1 MIYIYTFYIYTLLI
15 YIYTHYIYMCV
26 FCLQSACELHII
38 VSLGEPKWCTIPAW
52 EALNPSAPLWL
63 CCFFVSGTSN
73 IGLQT
78 RDHYE
83 HVTICIIFIAPFWR
97 KKKVIIHIIFLYIL
111 IPWSFN
117 ITLIYRLYITWPIY
131 SWWRPTKMGDFPPAE
146 PPGLGRILH
155 LCKPLLRKPGRPW
168 WVPRLSV
175 AINPSSP
182 S

>member
-1 MIYIYTFYIYTLLI
+1 MCVLLTIRLRTAHHCVIGWAKMVYYSSLRSPKPISTALTLLFFRVWNLK
-15 YIYTHYIYMCV
+15 YWLADSGSLWTCHYLYH
-26 FCLQSACELHII
+26 LHCP
-38 VSLGEPKWCTIPAW
+38 VLKE
-52 EALNPSAPLWL
+52 
-63 CCFFVSGTSN
+63 
-73 IGLQT
+73 
-78 RDHYE
+78 
-83 HVTICIIFIAPFWR
+83 
-97 KKKVIIHIIFLYIL
+97 KKVIIHIIFLYIL

-117 ITLIYRLYITWPIY
+117 ITLIYRLYITWSIY